1 MNDVK
6 LTYTI
11 PSADDLDNPAY
22 QCRVFDRIAVQ
33 DYHGKSHFYC
43 LELSAANTFEFGF
56 CRAQNIYSLFKD
68 VMTVANMKALQG
80 SLPRLMIPSV
90 PSNIWVKYA
99 RKYDPRNIVMW
110 IANSIELTPEYKE
123 CIRRLHLQGMQFAVR
138 IDAMQN
144 IMADEETL
152 SRMEYILVNKDFY
165 PDFKNIIAS
174 LRDKYPH
181 LKVIGFKDKIEI
193 FNFTEDEAKEFD
205 LVLGTVMVPMLEYTP
220 PRPKW
225 QHDMLRII
233 AQLYSSIYDI
243 KEIGETIAQYP
254 LMVSSM
260 KKMMASK
267 PLSTLT
273 VRLNQK
279 TSDNQGLT
287 QNDFR
292 NFMVIAVAYNL
303 FTLTDKQITDSRK
316 QPFSLDNINYE
327 PFIQA
332 LVFGKLADMVS
343 QNQCDDVDGPQGFMA
358 GLMRYAGVFLHDTK
372 EAAFA
377 EFPLDAATSCYREGS
392 GQLGNVLKALTML
405 TEHKIAEAMSFALE
419 NGINIAKDKIY
430 YYISQSYIWAD
441 AVIKA
446 IGIIHENKE

>member
-1 MNDVK
+1 MSDGRK
-6 LTYTI
+6 TYAQTT
-11 PSADDLDNPAY
+11 PDDLDNPSY

-80 SLPRLMIPSV
+80 AMPRLMIPSV
-90 PSNIWVKYA
+90 PSNTWVKYA
-99 RKYDPRNIVMW
+99 RKYDPRNIIMW
-110 IANSIELTPEYKE
+110 IANSLELNPEYKE
-123 CIRRLHLQGMQFAVR
+123 SIRRLHVQGMKFAVR
-138 IDAMQN
+138 IDAMHD
-144 IMADEETL
+144 IMVDEETL
-152 SRMEYILVNKDFY
+152 SCMDYILVNVEFY
-165 PDFKNIIAS
+165 SEFKHIITS
-174 LRDKYPH
+174 IREKYP
-181 LKVIGFKDKIEI
+181 KVQVIGFKDQVDI
-193 FNFTEDEAKEFD
+193 FNFSREEAKRFD
-205 LVLGTVMVPMLEYTP
+205 LVLGTVMLPMLEYMP

-225 QHDMLRII
+225 QHDMLRMI

-243 KEIGETIAQYP
+243 KEIGETISQYP
-254 LMVSSM
+254 LMVTSM
-260 KKMMASK
+260 KKMMSSK
-267 PLSTLT
+267 VLSALT
-273 VRLNQK
+273 IRLNQK
-279 TSDNQGLT
+279 TADNQGLT

-303 FTLTDKQITDSRK
+303 FTITDKQITDSMK
-316 QPFSLDNINYE
+316 LPFSVDNINYE

-332 LVFGKLADMVS
+332 LVFGKLADMMA
-343 QNQCDDVDGPQGFMA
+343 QNLCDDVDGPQGFMA
-358 GLMRYAGVFLHDTK
+358 GFMRYAGVFLHDTK

-392 GQLGNVLKALTML
+392 GQLGNILKTLTML
-405 TEHKIAEAMSFALE
+405 TEHRISEALNFAFE
-419 NGINIAKDKIY
+419 NGIDMTKDKIY
-430 YYISQSYIWAD
+430 YYISQSFIWAD